1 MGRDNAHGGAAVGWT
16 RTGGW
21 GMSRARTWA
30 LASASYK
37 KKPRKGLKPYAVGSR
52 MMVAPGGIEPPTQGF
67 SVLCSTY

>member
-21 GMSRARTWA
+21 GVERGTHLGAC
-30 LASASYK
+30 LCLLQ